1 MISINNTCIVCEYSS
16 EIYGRYECSVVGG
29 HTHLC
34 NAASTTC
41 SRHTYKKIILCAETK
56 TTQDE
61 YKCSVCGKSF
71 GDDGYSASV
80 HGARHQ
86 HSIDVVLGS
95 SRKPIQDPATK
106 CTDPAD
112 KDAVI
117 RDLRIEKNGLLCIIN
132 SIRGDAEAAHG
143 KIEGALEHRD
153 SERLRE
159 ARDATQNIIESIGVK
174 P

>member
-1 MISINNTCIVCEYSS
+1 M
-16 EIYGRYECSVVGG
+16 R
-29 HTHLC
+29 
-34 NAASTTC
+34 
-41 SRHTYKKIILCAETK
+41 
-56 TTQDE
+56 DE
-61 YKCSVCGKSF
+61 YKCSVCGKPF
-71 GDDGYSASV
+71 GGDGYSASV

-95 SRKPIQDPATK
+95 SRKPIQDPTTK

-132 SIRGDAEAAHG
+132 SIRVDAEAAHRHVEYDIG
-143 KIEGALEHRD
+143 NRGQEMSIL
-153 SERLRE
+153 E
-159 ARDATQNIIESIGVK
+159 ARDAIQNIIESIGVK